1 MEVQDVGCVCCPRSR
16 AAAVSIR
23 PAPRKI
29 LTCLQKEN
37 ALAETV
43 PCRSQAGPM
52 TAGDLAYGDRKDS
65 SAGAG
70 EWSWRLGPPPPA
82 GAVRGAGPIAPLAPR
97 IARHWARAPYPA
109 GQGGPGADPGA

>member
-70 EWSWRLGPPPPA
+70 KWSWRLGSLPPPVTVHRAGLIAYPAPGVPGDPTPPPA
-82 GAVRGAGPIAPLAPR
+82 
-97 IARHWARAPYPA
+97 
-109 GQGGPGADPGA
+109 